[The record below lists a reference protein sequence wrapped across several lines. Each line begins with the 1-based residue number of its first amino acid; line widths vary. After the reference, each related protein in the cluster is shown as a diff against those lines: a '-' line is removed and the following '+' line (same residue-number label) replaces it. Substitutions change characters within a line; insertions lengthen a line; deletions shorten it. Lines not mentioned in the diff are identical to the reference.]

1 MVRDTPLISAV
12 LNATNLTFDV
22 DVNVLLG
29 LYILASNDTF
39 WQPYFDIFP
48 KRLSIPSYWTPEEE
62 LVLNG
67 TETMTR
73 ENGWRARVWFAY
85 AQLRNAGLT
94 DATNVLANVTFED
107 LFWAASIVHTRGYLM
122 RLPPNNDV
130 EICLIPI
137 ADLAVHA
144 RPPHANVRT
153 MFMVDTNSTCEQA
166 VKHGIDPGEEVRH
179 DIPRRWHL
187 SESYPTAGYPTAT
200 GMVPHGVIL
209 ARRSFVPSHCPS
221 VGRAPSFPS
230 WSVVA
235 EWALGGGRV
244 GGWVGGWA
252 GGWVGGVCARFW
264 RVPCG
269 TETGDPTEHRA

>member
-1 MVRDTPLISAV
+1 MLRGSMVRDTPLISAV
-12 LNATNLTFDV
+12 LNATNLTFGSEAK
-22 DVNVLLG
+22 VLLG

-67 TETMTR
+67 TGAMDR
-73 ENGWRARVWFAY
+73 ENVWRARVWTAY

-122 RLPPNNDV
+122 RLPPDNDV

-153 MFMVDTNSTCEQA
+153 MFMVDPHSTCAQA

-187 SESYPTAGYPTAT
+187 SESYPTA
-200 GMVPHGVIL
+200 
-209 ARRSFVPSHCPS
+209 
-221 VGRAPSFPS
+221 
-230 WSVVA
+230 
-235 EWALGGGRV
+235 
-244 GGWVGGWA
+244 
-252 GGWVGGVCARFW
+252 
-264 RVPCG
+264 
-269 TETGDPTEHRA
+269 